1 VKDGVAAD
9 AALGTGQFGLPILDV
24 GLPKLSGF
32 EILERLRNRG
42 STLPVAANP
51 RERGSIARMSF
62 PLAES
67 APATLRSAA

>member
-1 VKDGVAAD
+1 M
-9 AALGTGQFGLPILDV
+9 LGTDTDGSALGLPIVRGIGQLHRATV
-24 GLPKLSGF
+24 
-32 EILERLRNRG
+32 EII
-42 STLPVAANP
+42 ANP